1 MRPWIPCPV
10 GAVVCLL
17 VLSGPPALAQ
27 QSVFTGTVTVTAT
40 GAETPLEEVP
50 LPVTVIDRE
59 EIADTQ
65 EESVAD
71 LLRRVPGLVVARAGD
86 EGSVASVFTRGTES
100 DHTLALFDGVRLT
113 SPYFGGYDW
122 SLLPTAGIARVEVA
136 RGPFSARWG
145 ADAVGGVVN
154 VVPARATDGLGASLL
169 AEGGQ
174 DDWRRLEGVVS
185 WAGDGVDVYA
195 SGVDREGQG
204 ELDNSDFD
212 LRQVLVDAGWS
223 WGEGSRVA
231 VLVQDLVSE
240 IGIPFS
246 DPATLTPNRRQRA
259 DQRLLA
265 VPLRIRVTDA
275 WDLELVPSAVER
287 ELSFRDPDDPLGFTA
302 SDTAA
307 DTVQARL
314 TSRHGIGDHELS
326 WGGEWREDE
335 VTDSSVYGVNL
346 EGATTS
352 VASLFVQ
359 EVWRAGDD
367 LNVIAGARWDD
378 ADEWGSQLSPRL
390 AVGWRPVDRLEL
402 RAAYGRAFRQPSVGE
417 LYFPFS
423 GNPELEPERSE
434 SAELGLGWL
443 AGASRLQ
450 LNAFATRIEDL
461 VDFDYATYSF
471 ANVAEAEMRGVELA
485 WDAPLAT
492 ALVSTAQLTWL
503 DAENEAGE
511 PLLRRPEWS
520 ASWTLHGELWGPLG
534 GALTVIWVGSRP
546 DVDPTTFE
554 RVELGSHVTA
564 DLSLACE
571 LLTGLEVVL
580 RVRNLADESYQE
592 IAGYP
597 APARRITG
605 GLRWT
610 L

>member
-1 MRPWIPCPV
+1 M
-10 GAVVCLL
+10 CLL
-17 VLSGPPALAQ
+17 ALPGPPALAQ

-59 EIADTQ
+59 EIDDSQ

-71 LLRRVPGLVVARAGD
+71 LLRRVPGLTVARAGD
-86 EGSVASVFTRGTES
+86 DGSVASVFTRGTES
-100 DHTLALFDGVRLT
+100 DHTLALFDGVRLS

-122 SLLPTAGIARVEVA
+122 SLLPTAGLARVEVA
-136 RGPFSARWG
+136 RGPFSALWG
-145 ADAVGGVVN
+145 ADAVGGVIN
-154 VVPARATDGLGASLL
+154 VVPAQATDGLGASLL
-169 AEGGQ
+169 AEGGE
-174 DDWRRLEGVVS
+174 DDWRRLEGVVG
-185 WAGDGVDVYA
+185 WAGDGFDLYA
-195 SGVDREGQG
+195 SGVDREGEG

-223 WGEGSRVA
+223 WGDGNRVA
-231 VLVQDLVSE
+231 VLLQDLESE

-246 DPATLTPNRRQRA
+246 DPTSLTPNRRQRA

-265 VPLRIRVTDA
+265 VPVRLRVSES
-275 WDLELVPSAVER
+275 WDLELVPSVVER
-287 ELSFRDPDDPLGFTA
+287 ELTFRDPDDPFGFTA

-307 DTVQARL
+307 DTTQARL
-314 TSRHGIGDHELS
+314 ASRLALGDHHLT

-335 VTDSSVYGVNL
+335 VTDSSVFGVNL
-346 EGATTS
+346 DGATTS
-352 VASLFVQ
+352 VASAFVQ
-359 EVWRAGDD
+359 DVWQAGRE
-367 LNVIAGARWDD
+367 LNVIAGVRWDD
-378 ADEWGSQLSPRL
+378 ADEWGSEVSPRL
-390 AVGWRPVDRLEL
+390 AVGWRPLDRLEL

-434 SAELGLGWL
+434 SAELGLSWL
-443 AGASRLQ
+443 AGPSRLQ

-461 VDFDYATYSF
+461 VDFDYATYAF

-485 WDAPLAT
+485 WDAPLGSE
-492 ALVSTAQLTWL
+492 LVSMAQLTWL
-503 DAENEAGE
+503 DTENEAGE

-520 ASWTLHGELWGPLG
+520 ASWTLHGELWGPLS
-534 GALTVIWVGSRP
+534 GALTVLWVGSRP
-546 DVDPTTFE
+546 DVEPTTFE
-554 RVELGSHVTA
+554 RVELGGHVTA

-571 LLTGLEVVL
+571 LLTGLELLL

-597 APARRITG
+597 ASGRRVTG

>member
-1 MRPWIPCPV
+1 MRAWISLAV
-10 GAVVCLL
+10 GAAVCLVTL
-17 VLSGPPALAQ
+17 PGPSVLAQ
-27 QSVFTGTVTVTAT
+27 QSVFAGTVTVTAT
-40 GAETPLEEVP
+40 GDETPLEDVP

-59 EIADTQ
+59 EIDDTQ
-65 EESVAD
+65 KESVAD
-71 LLRRVPGLVVARAGD
+71 LLRRVPGLTVARAGG
-86 EGSVASVFTRGTES
+86 EGSVASVVTRGTES
-100 DHTLALFDGVRLT
+100 DHPLALFDGVRLT

-122 SLLPTAGIARVEVA
+122 SLLPTAGVARVEVA
-136 RGPFSARWG
+136 RGPFSALWG

-154 VVPARATDGLGASLL
+154 VVPDMAADGLGAFLL
-169 AEGGQ
+169 AEGGER
-174 DDWRRLEGVVS
+174 DWRRLEGVAS
-185 WAGDGVDVYA
+185 WAGDRLDLYA
-195 SGVDREGQG
+195 SGVDREGEG
-204 ELDNSDFD
+204 ELDNDDFD
-212 LRQVLVDAGWS
+212 MRQVLIDAGWS
-223 WGEGSRVA
+223 WGEGRRVA
-231 VLVQDLVSE
+231 VLFQDLVSE

-246 DPATLTPNRRQRA
+246 DPTSLTPNRRQRA

-265 VPLRIRVTDA
+265 VPVRLRVSDT
-275 WDLELVPSAVER
+275 WDLELVPSSVER
-287 ELSFRDPDDPLGFTA
+287 ELSFRDPDDPYGFTA

-307 DTVQARL
+307 DTVQVRL
-314 TSRHGIGDHELS
+314 TSRHALGDHQLT
-326 WGGEWREDE
+326 WGGEWRQDE
-335 VTDSSVYGVNL
+335 VTDSSVFGVNL
-346 EGATTS
+346 DGASTS
-352 VASLFVQ
+352 VASAFVQ
-359 EVWRAGDD
+359 DVWQAGRD
-367 LNVIAGARWDD
+367 LSVIAGARWDD
-378 ADEWGSQLSPRL
+378 ADEWGSEFSPRV

-434 SAELGLGWL
+434 SAELGVSWL

-485 WDAPLAT
+485 WDAPVGRELA
-492 ALVSTAQLTWL
+492 SMAQLTWL
-503 DAENEAGE
+503 DTLNEAGE

-520 ASWTLHGELWGPLG
+520 ASWTLHGELGGPVS
-534 GALTVIWVGSRP
+534 GALTVLWVGSRP

-571 LLTGLEVVL
+571 LLTGLELLL

-592 IAGYP
+592 VAGYP
-597 APARRITG
+597 APGRRVTG

>member
-1 MRPWIPCPV
+1 MRPWIPCSL
-10 GAVVCLL
+10 GAAVCLL
-17 VLSGPPALAQ
+17 ALPGPPALAQ

-59 EIADTQ
+59 EIDDSQ

-71 LLRRVPGLVVARAGD
+71 LLRRVPGLTVARAGD
-86 EGSVASVFTRGTES
+86 DGSVASVFTRGTES
-100 DHTLALFDGVRLT
+100 DHTLALFDGVRLS

-122 SLLPTAGIARVEVA
+122 SLLPTAGLARVEVA
-136 RGPFSARWG
+136 RGPFSALWG
-145 ADAVGGVVN
+145 ADAVGGVIN
-154 VVPARATDGLGASLL
+154 VVPAQATDGLGASLL
-169 AEGGQ
+169 AEGGE
-174 DDWRRLEGVVS
+174 DDWRRLEGVVG
-185 WAGDGVDVYA
+185 WAGDGFDLYA
-195 SGVDREGQG
+195 SGVDREGEG

-223 WGEGSRVA
+223 WGDGNRVA
-231 VLVQDLVSE
+231 VLLQDLESE

-246 DPATLTPNRRQRA
+246 DPTSLTPNRRQRA

-265 VPLRIRVTDA
+265 VPVRLRVSES
-275 WDLELVPSAVER
+275 WDLELVPSVVER
-287 ELSFRDPDDPLGFTA
+287 ELTFRDPDDPFGFTA

-307 DTVQARL
+307 DTTQARL
-314 TSRHGIGDHELS
+314 ASRLALGDHHLT

-335 VTDSSVYGVNL
+335 VTDSSVFGVNL
-346 EGATTS
+346 DGATTS
-352 VASLFVQ
+352 VASAFVQ
-359 EVWRAGDD
+359 DVWQAGRD
-367 LNVIAGARWDD
+367 LNVIAGVRWDD
-378 ADEWGSQLSPRL
+378 ADEWGTQVSPRL

-434 SAELGLGWL
+434 SAELGLSWS
-443 AGASRLQ
+443 AGPSRLQ
-450 LNAFATRIEDL
+450 LAAFSTRIEDL

-471 ANVAEAEMRGVELA
+471 ANVAEADMRGVELA
-485 WDAPLAT
+485 WDAPLGD
-492 ALVSTAQLTWL
+492 ALVSMAQLTWL
-503 DAENEAGE
+503 DTENEAGE

-520 ASWTLHGELWGPLG
+520 ASWTVHGELWGPLS
-534 GALTVIWVGSRP
+534 GALTVLLVGSRP

-554 RVELGSHVTA
+554 RVELGGHVTA

-571 LLTGLEVVL
+571 LLTGLEALL

-597 APARRITG
+597 APGRRITG
-605 GLRWT
+605 GLRWR